1 MEDTTIE
8 DVLKTVEKLYS
19 EKDYAGAF
27 KLLENSVNKVSK
39 GLWHYNMASVLAK
52 LEKLPEARYHL
63 LMSER
68 HGFSSKELSLN
79 QELVETKLGVRKLES
94 PLTMTDYL
102 VRGGIIGAQGYFTTI
117 ALLGLVISIWLAR
130 KKDQFK
136 GAIFFLFCSAIFIGL
151 NFWVENWE
159 KYIVVAPKVIQEGP
173 SSIFREKGEIP
184 LGVMLITQEKED
196 WIKIIYPSRFEGWTK
211 RNGLKEIK

>member
-19 EKDYAGAF
+19 EKDYSGAL
-27 KLLENSVNKVSK
+27 KLLEKSSK
-39 GLWHYNMASVLAK
+39 KMGEGLWHYNMGSVLGK
-52 LEKLPEARYHL
+52 LEKFPEARYHL

-68 HGFSSKELSLN
+68 HGFSSQELNLN
-79 QELVETKLGVRKLES
+79 QELVETKLGVTKLES
-94 PLTMTDYL
+94 PLTLTDYIA
-102 VRGGIIGAQGYFTTI
+102 RGGMIGSQGYFTTI
-117 ALLGLVISIWLAR
+117 ALLGIVISIWLAR
-130 KKDQFK
+130 KKDQLK
-136 GAIFFLFCSAIFIGL
+136 AAIFFLLCSLSFVGL
-151 NFWVENWE
+151 NFWIENWE
-159 KYIVVAPKVIQEGP
+159 KYIVIGPKVIQEGP

-211 RNGLKEIK
+211 RNGLKELK